1 MSLEVLLVGDPRLR
15 ECARPVGDPTAA
27 AFAPHRDRLHAAL
40 QAFRRRYG
48 FGRAIAAPQLGIPLR
63 FVAVDLGPDGE
74 RPFTLVDPEITHAS
88 ENTVTLWDDC
98 MSFPELFVRVRRHA
112 SISLAYT
119 DESGERRELA
129 DLDPARAE
137 LFQHELDHLDGI
149 LALDRALDRH
159 AIVHR
164 RVFEAEPERYLA
176 RVDLR
181 PPLRTTAPLP
191 GAGVA
196 PM

>member
-15 ECARPVGDPTAA
+15 ERARPVGDPTAA
-27 AFAPHRDRLHAAL
+27 AFIPHRERLHAAL
-40 QAFRRRYG
+40 QTFRRRHG

-74 RPFTLVDPEITHAS
+74 RPFTLVDPEITHTSDA
-88 ENTVTLWDDC
+88 TVTLWDDC
-98 MSFPELFVRVRRHA
+98 MSFRELLVRVRRHA
-112 SISLAYT
+112 SIALTYT
-119 DESGERRELA
+119 DESGNRRELA

-164 RVFEAEPERYLA
+164 QVFEADPERFLS
-176 RVDLR
+176 RVDL
-181 PPLRTTAPLP
+181 PPRIRTSTPLP

-196 PM
+196 PV